1 VVIHTKNNV
10 FKNTTDA
17 AAVLGIVC
25 SAFFL
30 LVAYSSFE
38 PTDKIPKFFDDSQN
52 AVYIGILGAF
62 ALSLLA
68 NIFSRSVPFF
78 GLAAALVPLWYLLNC
93 MKAAML
99 TGENPML
106 YVLLALVHL
115 AGALIYT
122 LQWLMHEDLNRRKA
136 VLCSVSAL
144 LTVLLYFA
152 VYALVFWD
160 AKYGEPLSY
169 LRVGLAAS
177 AILSS
182 LCAVFFYRPLAGKKE
197 RAAGICVTVGFA
209 LSLAA
214 LIFEFI

>member
-1 VVIHTKNNV
+1 MIHTKNNV

-17 AAVLGIVC
+17 AAALGVVF
-25 SAFFL
+25 SAFVL

-38 PTDKIPKFFDDSQN
+38 STNEIPKFFDVPQN
-52 AVYIGILGAF
+52 KVYIGILGAF
-62 ALSLLA
+62 ALSLLI

-93 MKAAML
+93 MKADML

-115 AGALIYT
+115 AGALTYT
-122 LQWLMHEDLNRRKA
+122 FQWLMHEDSCRRKA

-144 LTVLLYFA
+144 LTVLIYFA
-152 VYALVFWD
+152 VYALVLWD
-160 AKYGEPLSY
+160 AKYGDPLSY
-169 LRVGLAAS
+169 LRLGLAICAV
-177 AILSS
+177 LSS
-182 LCAVFFYRPLAGKKE
+182 ICAVFFYRPLVGKKE
-197 RAAGICVTVGFA
+197 RAADICVTVGFA
-209 LSLAA
+209 LSLAT